1 MISSELEE
9 LVENCSRVVVMREGR
24 SVAEL
29 TGADI
34 SEQTMIHTMAQ
45 ENPAERNI
53 TQGVSQS
60 GTRFERG

>member
-1 MISSELEE
+1 
-9 LVENCSRVVVMREGR
+9 MREGR

-29 TGADI
+29 AGADI